1 MYDSSKAINCNDR
14 KLILK
19 KVKQLK
25 YMDYINK
32 DFLGDTMGISKDL
45 WDQVKV
51 PMSEGRSMHCSQ
63 VLFFTRTTYSE
74 NF

>member
-1 MYDSSKAINCNDR
+1 MYDSSKAINCKDR

-45 WDQVKV
+45 
-51 PMSEGRSMHCSQ
+51 
-63 VLFFTRTTYSE
+63 
-74 NF
+74 